1 MSDLAGRLDAAIT
14 ARAQQGA
21 RRAGLFA
28 VSTLL
33 VIVAIAFLT
42 VALWLVIAE
51 AQSAKVAAL
60 ILGALYLTAG
70 GVLRLLAK
78 PARPPHVA
86 TPHKDAAHP
95 AAPHASPYPALAE
108 AFVFGL
114 DTAMRLRRS
123 RRDR

>member
-1 MSDLAGRLDAAIT
+1 MSDLAERLDAAIT

-21 RRAGLFA
+21 RRAGLLA
-28 VSTLL
+28 ASSLL

-51 AQSAKVAAL
+51 AQSAKIAAL

-78 PARPPHVA
+78 PARQPHMA
-86 TPHKDAAHP
+86 TPPNDTAHP
-95 AAPHASPYPALAE
+95 APHSSPYTALAE

-114 DTAMRLRRS
+114 DTAIRLRRS